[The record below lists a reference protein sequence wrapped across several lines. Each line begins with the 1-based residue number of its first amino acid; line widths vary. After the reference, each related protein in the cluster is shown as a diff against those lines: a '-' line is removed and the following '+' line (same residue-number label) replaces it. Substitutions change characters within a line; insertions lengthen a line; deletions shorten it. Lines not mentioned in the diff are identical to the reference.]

1 MKHNLFFIGV
11 IVIYSINYTLLFSQD
26 NFPVPLKDN
35 SIYYEEVVNVDSL
48 LKQNDLFSRAKL
60 WVAQRYVTTA
70 TYNPIQLEDKDN
82 GIIIIRISFGF
93 TSSFFIH
100 EYHVTVHCVGKIQV
114 KDGRYRYTFSDFT
127 YTEYSPTNKIVG
139 THGQAYSCDQMIIQS
154 YSSNAKKL
162 YYSYLSLID
171 NNMQEMITSLKASL
185 NEPLQDD
192 F

>member
-1 MKHNLFFIGV
+1 MKNNLIFFGAI
-11 IVIYSINYTLLFSQD
+11 IYSLNYSLVFSQD
-26 NFPVPLKDN
+26 SLPVPMKEN

-60 WVAQRYVTTA
+60 WVAQNYVTTA
-70 TYNPIQLEDKDN
+70 NYNPIQLEDKDN

-100 EYHVTVHCVGKIQV
+100 EYHVTVHCIGKIQV

-127 YTEYSPTNKIVG
+127 YSEYSPTNKIVG
-139 THGQAYSCDQMIIQS
+139 TKGQAYSCDNMIIQS

-162 YYSYLSLID
+162 YLSYLTLID
-171 NNMQEMITSLKASL
+171 NKMQVIITSLKTSL
-185 NEPLQDD
+185 NEPPGDD